1 MYDNLINGDGVITN
15 GMLRHMY
22 RGIKKVYFQNDIVQK
37 R

>member
-22 RGIKKVYFQNDIVQK
+22 RGIKVYFQNDIVQK